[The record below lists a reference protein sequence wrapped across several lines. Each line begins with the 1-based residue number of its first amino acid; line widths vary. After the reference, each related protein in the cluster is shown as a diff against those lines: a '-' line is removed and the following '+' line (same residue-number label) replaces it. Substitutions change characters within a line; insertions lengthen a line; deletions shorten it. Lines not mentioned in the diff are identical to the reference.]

1 MVAIKFELVPE
12 TGIEPVRP
20 LLTKAADFKSTVLY
34 TILNTAGSLAQP
46 QKMVHNF
53 CVSKLKNRIKTVF
66 STLLGGA
73 GRTMLALG

>member
-1 MVAIKFELVPE
+1 MVAITFELVPE

-46 QKMVHNF
+46 QKTVHNI
-53 CVSKLKNRIKTVF
+53 CVSKLKNRVKTVF

-73 GRTMLALG
+73 GKNIWALG